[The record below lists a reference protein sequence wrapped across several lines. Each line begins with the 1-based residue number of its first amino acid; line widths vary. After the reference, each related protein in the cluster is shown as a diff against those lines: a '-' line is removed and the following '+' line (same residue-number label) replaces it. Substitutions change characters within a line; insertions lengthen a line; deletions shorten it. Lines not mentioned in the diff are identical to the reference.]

1 MSEMLNRAKTSI
13 LEWRMAICWFI
24 LFSVNSLA
32 TCLIASLVNCN
43 WSQMD
48 AQAKLLMALTVLANW
63 TGTIMAFV
71 SKAGSRIQQGQP
83 LFPTGD
89 TQFMTQTH
97 SETDSVNLSPTI
109 SGPQPSPAAVT
120 ETKNRTK

>member
-1 MSEMLNRAKTSI
+1 MSDMINKA
-13 LEWRMAICWFI
+13 LEWKMAAVWFI
-24 LFSVNSLA
+24 LFSFNSLA

-43 WSQMD
+43 WVQMD
-48 AQAKLLMALTVLANW
+48 GKAKLLMGLVVFANW
-63 TGTIMAFV
+63 TGTIMALIV
-71 SKAGSRIQQGQP
+71 NAGKRIQQGQP

-120 ETKNRTK
+120 ETKEQTK

>member
-1 MSEMLNRAKTSI
+1 MSNIINKA
-13 LEWRMAICWFI
+13 LEWKMAAVWFA
-24 LFSVNSLA
+24 LFSLNSLG
-32 TCLIASLVNCN
+32 TSVMASLTGAE
-43 WSQMD
+43 WSQLDGQSKFMICV
-48 AQAKLLMALTVLANW
+48 AVFVNW
-63 TGTIMAFV
+63 TGTITAFI

-89 TQFMTQTH
+89 TQFLTQTH